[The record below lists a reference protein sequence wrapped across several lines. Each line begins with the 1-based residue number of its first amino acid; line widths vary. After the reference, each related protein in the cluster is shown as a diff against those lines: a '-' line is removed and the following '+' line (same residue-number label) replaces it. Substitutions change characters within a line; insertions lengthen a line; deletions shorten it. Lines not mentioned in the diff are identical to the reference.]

1 MRAVLV
7 LVSLALLVAGV
18 VLFLLGGDADPLGL
32 TPTDHAPA
40 TGDVTGG
47 RALNASV
54 ETPPAAIPA
63 MPFDGA
69 EDKADAQAAPV
80 AGGANV
86 IGRLLTEDGEPIRE
100 AALSLEIKR
109 VEFGQLKDERR
120 SSKSGPDGR
129 FKFAGIATGSTLVLR
144 ATPLTTLE
152 LKTPPAKLSESGH
165 DFGTLVPERGA
176 LIRGVITTARGAPA
190 AGVRVVAE
198 RARRE
203 EAFAFLGNTME
214 PTNSSQRAAMSDA
227 EGRFCIQ
234 GLPQGAMRVSARE
247 DGSALG
253 TECFSAA
260 GSTDVRL
267 ALPEADERSGM
278 VTDEAGAPLAN
289 AHVRINE
296 GAPKTDVAEF
306 DPASKTRMRTQ
317 RLTTDAAG
325 RFVLKNVPADMLLKA
340 DVSRDGFLPT
350 QMAVERG
357 ENICKLKRCGVI
369 WGVVKSAA
377 DVALASFHATV
388 QRAVEYGFDLGSASG
403 RIAPK
408 VLTGA
413 EAAQLAHVPLQDG
426 LYAVANVPE
435 TPLTLSFVADGHAR
449 VRHENVTTPSGTT
462 LRWDV
467 RLEQHCEIAGV
478 VLDPSGKPTAGARV
492 SFSPANATPQFT
504 NQTLS
509 EESGLAVAA
518 LVTEAAMPMGR
529 GPEGLAQ
536 STLSDATGHFRIAGL
551 AAGSGSLIAEHGLFA
566 DSERMPLK
574 LPLDTQEEL
583 RLALRPGGSIEGQ
596 ALDEEGKGF
605 PHATVLAHYARE
617 KSDRRSVPDAVQAIA
632 DAQGKYRLDGL
643 LPGTWDLKL
652 EVGSRGGER
661 RVFFFEMGIEAPTRT
676 GWTRCEVSSG
686 SVTRVDL
693 ALPPVGQITGVV
705 LSAGRPVAD
714 VNVDIAPKQPRDA
727 SSPNAMSM
735 GAQFLSSTHL
745 PVTTSADGRFR
756 FEGQKPGE
764 FTLTAR
770 PRGSDSRSSVDVNVV
785 AKSTQHVEIILPGGT
800 IEGRLLDDKSG
811 QPLAHVSVE
820 ATKRKRPD
828 ENGDILSSTSFV
840 VASSGTDEDEVMSLS
855 FGAPDPVVTDAEGR
869 FAVRHLEEG
878 TWDLSFRGGGI
889 VPLEHKGIE
898 LARDAL
904 HSGLICRASLGC
916 TLILQ
921 FSANSDRDVE
931 DAIVLIQCGEQTEH
945 AWMRRGHRALRRGL
959 AAGPCTIT
967 VTHHGSERRVERSIT
982 LHSDGENKVEIEF

>member
-1 MRAVLV
+1 VN
-7 LVSLALLVAGV
+7 AG
-18 VLFLLGGDADPLGL
+18 
-32 TPTDHAPA
+32 
-40 TGDVTGG
+40 
-47 RALNASV
+47 V

-63 MPFDGA
+63 RPFDGA
-69 EDKADAQAAPV
+69 EDKADAEAAPV

-86 IGRLLTEDGEPIRE
+86 IGRLLTGDGEPITE

-129 FKFAGIATGSTLVLR
+129 FKFSGIATGSTLVLR

-152 LKTPPAKLSESGH
+152 LKTPPVKLSESGH

-203 EAFAFLGNTME
+203 EAFAFLGNSIE

-234 GLPQGAMRVSARE
+234 GLPQGALRVSARE

-253 TECFSAA
+253 TECFSSA

-278 VTDEAGAPLAN
+278 VTDEAGAPLAH
-289 AHVRINE
+289 AQLRINE
-296 GAPKTDVAEF
+296 GAPRTDVAEF
-306 DPASKTRMRTQ
+306 DPASKVRMRPQ

-325 RFVLKNVPADMLLKA
+325 RFVVKNVPADMLLKA
-340 DVSRDGFLPT
+340 DVSCDGFLPA
-350 QMAVERG
+350 QVAVERG
-357 ENICKLKRCGVI
+357 ENICKLRRCGVI
-369 WGVVKSAA
+369 WGVVKSAT
-377 DVALASFHATV
+377 DVALANFNATV
-388 QRAVEYGFDLGSASG
+388 QRGAWYGFEPYSSG
-403 RIAPK
+403 ARVQPK

-413 EAAQLAHVPLQDG
+413 EAAQLAHVPVQDG
-426 LYAVANVPE
+426 LYAIANVPE
-435 TPLTLSFVADGHAR
+435 TALTLSFVADGHAR
-449 VRHENVTTPSGTT
+449 VRHENVSTPSGTT

-467 RLEQHCEIAGV
+467 RLEQQCEIAGV

-492 SFSPANATPQFT
+492 SFSPAHAIPQFPD
-504 NQTLS
+504 QSLS
-509 EESGLAVAA
+509 EESSLAVTTM
-518 LVTEAAMPMGR
+518 VTEAVMPVGR
-529 GPEGLAQ
+529 GPEGHAQ

-566 DSERMPLK
+566 DSERMALK
-574 LPLDTQEEL
+574 LPLNTQEEL
-583 RLALRPGGSIEGQ
+583 RLALRPGGAIEGH
-596 ALDEEGKGF
+596 ALDEEGKGL
-605 PHATVLAHYARE
+605 PHATVVAQLARE
-617 KSDRRSVPDAVQAIA
+617 KGDRRPIPDAMQAIA

-643 LPGTWDLKL
+643 LPGSWDLKL
-652 EVGSRGGER
+652 EVTSRGGER
-661 RVFFFEMGIEAPTRT
+661 RFVFFDMGNAAPTRT

-686 SVTRVDL
+686 SVTRLDL

-705 LSAGRPVAD
+705 LSAGRAVAD
-714 VNVDIAPKQPRDA
+714 VKVDIAPTQPRNA
-727 SSPNAMSM
+727 SSPNAMPM
-735 GAQFLSSTHL
+735 GAHFLSSTHL
-745 PVTTSADGRFR
+745 PVTTDANGRFR

-770 PRGSDSRSSVDVNVV
+770 PRGSDSCSSVDVNVV
-785 AKSTQHVEIILPGGT
+785 AKSTQHVEINLPGGT

-811 QPLAHVSVE
+811 QPLALVSVE

-828 ENGDILSSTSFV
+828 ESGGILSSTSFV
-840 VASSGTDEDEVMSLS
+840 VASAGTDEDEVMSLS

-869 FAVRHLEEG
+869 FAVRYLEEG

-904 HSGLICRASLGC
+904 HSGLVCRASLGC
-916 TLILQ
+916 TLMMQ

-931 DAIVLIQCGEQTEH
+931 DAMVMIRCGEQIEH
-945 AWMRRGHRALRRGL
+945 AWIRRGHRALRRGL
-959 AAGPCTIT
+959 AAGPCTLT
-967 VTHHGSERRVERSIT
+967 VTHNGSERKVEKSIT
-982 LHSDGENKVEIEF
+982 LHSDGENRVEIEF